1 MWRKGCPGSDSGA
14 VRFQWIGGIKWRQV
28 FLWTNYYSF
37 SLNAN
42 DKCWL
47 GERSIEET
55 EKETEAKDSEFTG
68 KKEVLPGIDT
78 GM

>member
-1 MWRKGCPGSDSGA
+1 MKEGLSGKWFQA
-14 VRFQWIGGIKWRQV
+14 ARFQWIGGIKWRQV
-28 FLWTNYYSF
+28 FLWTNYCSF

-42 DKCWL
+42 DKRWL

>member
-1 MWRKGCPGSDSGA
+1 MEASISLDKLL
-14 VRFQWIGGIKWRQV
+14 Q
-28 FLWTNYYSF
+28 F

-42 DKCWL
+42 DKRWL

>member
-1 MWRKGCPGSDSGA
+1 MEASISLDKLL
-14 VRFQWIGGIKWRQV
+14 Q
-28 FLWTNYYSF
+28 F

-55 EKETEAKDSEFTG
+55 EKETEAKIVS
-68 KKEVLPGIDT
+68 LPVRRRFARN
-78 GM
+78 